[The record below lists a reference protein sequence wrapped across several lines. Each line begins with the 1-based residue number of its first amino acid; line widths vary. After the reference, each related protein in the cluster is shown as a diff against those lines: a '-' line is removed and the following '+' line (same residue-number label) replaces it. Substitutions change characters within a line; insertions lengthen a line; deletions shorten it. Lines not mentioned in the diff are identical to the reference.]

1 MKKLILILLL
11 LLPLTTQAVW
21 WNPATWFDKPAQ
33 EIQAGD
39 STINKIEQWMST
51 TSPFEAIS
59 PRIHAKN
66 IYAPFS
72 NATTSTFGASLICI
86 GSDCRSSWPV
96 AGVGGGSGNVA
107 TSTTET
113 AGYLSY
119 WTSNGDTP
127 ALLGQVATGTIT
139 IDGTPQAGSYVV
151 GNNISFNTS
160 GSSFAY
166 PFTIETNFDTTNS
179 ATSTPLWLQG
189 GLNASSTARFSGNME
204 LWDGAEITIN
214 AEQGGTI
221 SFDATDMQ
229 TVWTTLGSPSSGVL
243 DVYTSGTNSTAS
255 LNFASLSTDRT
266 FTFPDITGTL
276 CISGGNCIEVGTT
289 SVNSITTLSNLSIT
303 KSQVSDFGTYQEPL
317 VSGTNIKTINGNS
330 LLGSGDLTIS
340 GSGSGLASST
350 PWTFG
355 SLVIAK
361 DNGSVTTI
369 STSTIKTSELTNDA
383 NFITS
388 SYKGFIETGT
398 TSVNSITTLSN
409 LSITESQISDL
420 GPYENP
426 LTFNWP
432 LIRNTNTISW
442 GGLSTSSAATIG
454 NIPYFSGVNTFANV
468 ATSSKT
474 CTAPLSCTA
483 FDVVGSGSGAITIS
497 TAGDWTG
504 TLDGFDGSTLFT
516 GKVSTS
522 STPTIGN
529 LAYWTGNG
537 TPSTLGTVATS
548 SVTCSGGT
556 TCSNLIALG
565 SSPSISSPAWPF
577 TVNTGYN
584 STTTVIGFLTGGVFS
599 NASSTFSGDF
609 RLPALSP
616 AQGFLYVGSTGKVNS
631 IASSSINLSSL
642 NNDAG
647 FTTYAYPFPSGAT
660 STPISFTY
668 ASSTYHSFGTAS
680 STQWEGGG
688 LISCNADNQTLGY
701 NATTKQFTCGDDDS
715 AAGSGGGTVGTST
728 IPTIGQVPF
737 WTTSGQNIELL
748 GSVATS
754 SVTINAPLTSAGTA
768 GYVIGG
774 SGWTIDID
782 DIKAADLD
790 LTDITLADFT
800 NDAGFT
806 TFAYPFPA
814 GATTTIV
821 DFTNSLTVS
830 GGSQGFAYLGSGNKL
845 LTISSST
852 IKTSWLTNDSGFT
865 SYAWPFTPTGTYVST
880 STTLGLLNGFFSTAS
895 STISNNFY
903 LPALSQGFAYI
914 GSAGKVNTIASSSI
928 NLSWLNNDS
937 GFITGLDWNGIGG
950 DQSNISLSGFTDD
963 LSYENPLTFNFP
975 LIRSTDTISFGGF
988 STTTNTGLNQG
999 IGYVG
1004 SGGIFTTVSTS
1015 SPLNTSITGNS
1026 GTATALADNGS
1037 NCSAGYAPLGVNASG
1052 ASESCFDVWTE
1063 AENTSAGYISDG
1075 NTNWDNSYGFITG
1088 LGFGNLYGVATSSDD
1103 TGDIYYRNSSG
1114 QIVNLGAGSDG
1125 DVLKLSSGI
1134 PSWGTD
1140 LTGSGG
1146 AGLSTSTAI
1155 VDTYMIYGTSASTVG
1170 AEAAFTYDDATNLL
1184 TVGNITSLG
1193 TFTTGLSDGFA
1204 YIGSGNLKSVASSS
1218 INLSE
1223 FNNDAGFLTSA
1234 LTSYDA
1240 WTHSAS
1246 GKSAT
1251 TSSVGIG
1258 TSSPYAELAVAGG
1271 DNNIPL
1277 FAADT
1282 SSGFTGNLMELRRAS
1297 TSQFSVGYNGD
1308 ISLNGGNIK
1317 GALEIQDSEG
1327 DIVMGVTDYALYDE
1341 DGNQSVTFGIDRG
1354 LYDDDGFEKLSWT
1367 NSSLFFAGS
1376 HATAYDWEWG
1386 EMYDKSEVASV
1397 NFLDRVL
1404 LDSGGDAILN
1414 WYDTGVGI
1422 GTSTPNFGL
1431 VSFSAT
1437 APQLSLSAGAG
1448 KNQWVFRNEGGQLA
1462 IATSTYTATSSV
1474 SALRINTNGQLQI
1487 PNLVS
1492 CNTIDTDANGVLS
1505 CGTDEGGVGG
1515 TGNPDFTY
1523 ATDIGYGVTGS
1534 ATTTKTQFTL
1544 GVHASSTSHFSNAT
1558 STLLT
1563 AVTGWFTNLFIGAVD
1578 IAEYIADTAG
1588 SMFTGNT
1595 ETGVTVTYQDADN
1608 TIDVV
1613 CNTAD
1618 TNTFG
1623 CLTDTDWDT
1632 FNGKQSALTFSA
1644 PLLNTGGTVSLAT
1657 TTGSFSIASSTF
1669 GLYGKSFNSATTTID
1684 IGGLAYGIN
1693 NIGFNCKTDSGTVG
1707 VVIGNG
1713 TASTTYMGCTSTA
1726 AQTYST
1732 ADIAQWGSIYLEL
1745 HTKSGTPNRV
1755 TISPF
1760 GTPN

>member
-1 MKKLILILLL
+1 MKKLILILIAF
-11 LLPLTTQAVW
+11 PLIVSASW
-21 WNPATWFDKPAQ
+21 YNPVSWFD
-33 EIQAGD
+33 
-39 STINKIEQWMST
+39 N
-51 TSPFEAIS
+51 F
-59 PRIHAKN
+59 
-66 IYAPFS
+66 
-72 NATTSTFGASLICI
+72 TFGATTLKVPNGGTGSTSFTAGECLIGNGTGAITTQSC
-86 GSDCRSSWPV
+86 ST
-96 AGVGGGSGNVA
+96 GGGSGSIS
-107 TSTTET
+107 TSSVP
-113 AGYLSY
+113 AIGNLSY
-119 WTSNGDTP
+119 WTGWNT
-127 ALLGQVATGTIT
+127 LGTVATTSVTCSGAASCDPFTVIGTSPISIVATG
-139 IDGTPQAGSYVV
+139 GE
-151 GNNISFNTS
+151 
-160 GSSFAY
+160 GSSAFAS
-166 PFTIETNFDTTNS
+166 TTPWTSNYLVQIVNNS
-179 ATSTPLWLQG
+179 VIKGIATS
-189 GLNASSTARFSGNME
+189 
-204 LWDGAEITIN
+204 
-214 AEQGGTI
+214 
-221 SFDATDMQ
+221 
-229 TVWTTLGSPSSGVL
+229 
-243 DVYTSGTNSTAS
+243 S
-255 LNFASLSTDRT
+255 LNIDTSDLNNDAGFITDGNTNWDNSYGFVDSTYEG
-266 FTFPDITGTL
+266 FIQ
-276 CISGGNCIEVGTT
+276 VGTT
-289 SVNSITTLSNLSIT
+289 SVNSITTLSNLAL
-303 KSQVSDFGTYQEPL
+303 PL
-317 VSGTNIKTINGNS
+317 
-330 LLGSGDLTIS
+330 
-340 GSGSGLASST
+340 
-350 PWTFG
+350 
-355 SLVIAK
+355 
-361 DNGSVTTI
+361 
-369 STSTIKTSELTNDA
+369 
-383 NFITS
+383 
-388 SYKGFIETGT
+388 
-398 TSVNSITTLSN
+398 
-409 LSITESQISDL
+409 SQIS
-420 GPYENP
+420 GI
-426 LTFNWP
+426 W
-432 LIRNTNTISW
+432 S
-442 GGLSTSSAATIG
+442 
-454 NIPYFSGVNTFANV
+454 
-468 ATSSKT
+468 
-474 CTAPLSCTA
+474 
-483 FDVVGSGSGAITIS
+483 
-497 TAGDWTG
+497 
-504 TLDGFDGSTLFT
+504 
-516 GKVSTS
+516 
-522 STPTIGN
+522 
-529 LAYWTGNG
+529 
-537 TPSTLGTVATS
+537 
-548 SVTCSGGT
+548 
-556 TCSNLIALG
+556 
-565 SSPSISSPAWPF
+565 
-577 TVNTGYN
+577 
-584 STTTVIGFLTGGVFS
+584 
-599 NASSTFSGDF
+599 
-609 RLPALSP
+609 
-616 AQGFLYVGSTGKVNS
+616 
-631 IASSSINLSSL
+631 
-642 NNDAG
+642 
-647 FTTYAYPFPSGAT
+647 YPFPSA
-660 STPISFTY
+660 
-668 ASSTYHSFGTAS
+668 
-680 STQWEGGG
+680 
-688 LISCNADNQTLGY
+688 
-701 NATTKQFTCGDDDS
+701 
-715 AAGSGGGTVGTST
+715 
-728 IPTIGQVPF
+728 
-737 WTTSGQNIELL
+737 
-748 GSVATS
+748 
-754 SVTINAPLTSAGTA
+754 
-768 GYVIGG
+768 
-774 SGWTIDID
+774 
-782 DIKAADLD
+782 
-790 LTDITLADFT
+790 
-800 NDAGFT
+800 
-806 TFAYPFPA
+806 
-814 GATTTIV
+814 ATTTV
-821 DFTNSLTVS
+821 LNLTNGFTSSAL
-830 GGSQGFAYLGSGNKL
+830 SQGFAYLGSGGKL
-845 LTISSST
+845 
-852 IKTSWLTNDSGFT
+852 
-865 SYAWPFTPTGTYVST
+865 
-880 STTLGLLNGFFSTAS
+880 
-895 STISNNFY
+895 
-903 LPALSQGFAYI
+903 
-914 GSAGKVNTIASSSI
+914 NTIASSSI

-950 DQSNISLSGFTDD
+950 DQSKISLSGFTDD

-1170 AEAAFTYDDATNLL
+1170 AEASFTYDDATNLL

-1327 DIVMGVTDYALYDE
+1327 DIVMGVADYALYDE
-1341 DGNQSVTFGIDRG
+1341 VGNQSVTFGIDRG

-1367 NSSLFFAGS
+1367 NSSLFFAGGQ
-1376 HATAYDWEWG
+1376 ATAYDWEWG

-1755 TISPF
+1755 TVSPF